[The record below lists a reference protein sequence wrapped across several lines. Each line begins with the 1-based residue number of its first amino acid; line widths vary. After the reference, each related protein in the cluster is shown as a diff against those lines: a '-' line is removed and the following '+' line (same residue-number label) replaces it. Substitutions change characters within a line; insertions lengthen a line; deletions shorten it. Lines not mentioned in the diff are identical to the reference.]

1 MRLLTAFY
9 CVCLEEVAAADLSG
23 AVAAEMDDHFA

>member
-1 MRLLTAFY
+1 MGLLTAFY
-9 CVCLEEVAAADLSG
+9 CVCLEGVAMADLSE